1 MTVELA
7 SLSTFTTSS
16 HQGTKTLGICESVSP
31 EKKYIYSGFFFEIT
45 LILKD
50 TFLEPQK
57 TPKTKML
64 LYPIITVLP

>member
-1 MTVELA
+1 MTIELA
-7 SLSTFTTSS
+7 DLSTFTTSS
-16 HQGTKTLGICESVSP
+16 HQGTKTLGICESVSLE
-31 EKKYIYSGFFFEIT
+31 EKIHLQCFFFEIT

-57 TPKTKML
+57 IPKTKML